1 VPNPDVYVE
10 RLKLK
15 LEEWNDRI
23 DMLQVLTKLARQE
36 VQTKVEERMDHLRTK
51 RDELESKVK
60 EIEETGEEVG
70 TSVKQGIEKV
80 HSDMRETF
88 DEVKSSL
95 TT

>member
-1 VPNPDVYVE
+1 MPNPDVYVE